1 MAFREKT
8 RLCITLSFMFLR
20 PARPEDIPGIIAL
33 ERLPESA
40 RFVGQWS
47 EERHRATLL
56 SPDARY
62 FVSDAGSSMKDQA
75 DSNPLRAFAILRG
88 FAETSGSIEIKR
100 LVVHPPGQGLGRGI
114 LTELIDMAF
123 EQFHA
128 HRLFLDLFEDNP
140 RAFHLYQSLGF
151 VEEGL
156 MRDAAL
162 RDGRYYSLRLMSMLD
177 REYKAL
183 HP

>member
-1 MAFREKT
+1 M
-8 RLCITLSFMFLR
+8 LLR
-20 PARPEDIPGIIAL
+20 PARPEDIPALIAL

-62 FVSDAGSSMKDQA
+62 FVSDAETPIAGHA
-75 DSNPLRAFAILRG
+75 APNPLRAFAILRG
-88 FAETSGSIEIKR
+88 FAETSGSIELKR
-100 LVVHPPGQGLGRGI
+100 LVVHPPGQGLGRQI
-114 LTELIDMAF
+114 LAELIDLAF
-123 EQFHA
+123 NHFQA
-128 HRLFLDLFEDNP
+128 HRFFLDVFEDNP

-156 MRDAAL
+156 MREAAL
-162 RDGRYYSLRLMSMLD
+162 RDGRYHSLRLMSMLD
-177 REYKAL
+177 REYKTGYPRRTLRPCGPAL
-183 HP
+183 